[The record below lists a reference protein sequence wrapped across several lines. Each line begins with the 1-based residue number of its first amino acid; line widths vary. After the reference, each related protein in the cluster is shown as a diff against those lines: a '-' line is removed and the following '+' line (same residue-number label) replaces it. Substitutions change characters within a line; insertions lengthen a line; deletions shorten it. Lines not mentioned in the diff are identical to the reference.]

1 MTQEIYEM
9 GVRIER
15 WQLRAEVERLTE
27 AARRSDLYARSN
39 QAELGAQVE
48 RLTAA
53 LKDLRER
60 SVEEGIQHFVKRID
74 VALS

>member
-1 MTQEIYEM
+1 MTEM
-9 GVRIER
+9 DVRIER
-15 WQLRAEVERLTE
+15 WQLRVE
-27 AARRSDLYARSN
+27 
-39 QAELGAQVE
+39 VE